1 MALALA
7 ILSALSWGVAAVAG
21 GLLARRIGALP
32 ALGWVMVLSLIAAL
46 PLALASGP
54 PGDLDGTT
62 LIGVVIVTAGGL
74 GGLGLIYAALR
85 LGSVSVV
92 APVSATYG
100 GVAALLA
107 VVAGET
113 IGAVATLALGVAV
126 VGAVL
131 AARGETV
138 TPGLVLANQ
147 SRAVLLAAG
156 TALLWGMQLFVGG
169 RLGEEVGASWLVL
182 AMRVTGVVC
191 IAVPLLLRGR
201 LPLRRDVLLL
211 GLVAGVG
218 EVGGFTLYL
227 LAAADGVAVA
237 SVISSQY
244 AAIAALIGITVLR
257 ERLRRLQLIGVGL
270 ILAAVTMLAIA

>member
-21 GLLARRIGALP
+21 GLLACRIGALP

-107 VVAGET
+107 VVAGAT

-126 VGAVL
+126 VGPCSSPPVPPSSGACSCSWGGVS
-131 AARGETV
+131 ARRSV
-138 TPGLVLANQ
+138 PPGSCWRCA
-147 SRAVLLAAG
+147 
-156 TALLWGMQLFVGG
+156 
-169 RLGEEVGASWLVL
+169 
-182 AMRVTGVVC
+182 
-191 IAVPLLLRGR
+191 
-201 LPLRRDVLLL
+201 
-211 GLVAGVG
+211 
-218 EVGGFTLYL
+218 
-227 LAAADGVAVA
+227 
-237 SVISSQY
+237 
-244 AAIAALIGITVLR
+244 
-257 ERLRRLQLIGVGL
+257 
-270 ILAAVTMLAIA
+270 